1 MEQNKAEAYHL
12 FANELHQADEFES
25 AYVWYEKAVKIDP
38 NNNNLLF
45 DVAINSYM
53 LGYLNEAQNYAV
65 KVLDSSPNS
74 EVYRLIACIAREMG
88 DYERSEI
95 ALMQALNDYGKNEEL
110 LFELANLF
118 LSTNKKEKAMLALN
132 ELKKLPNSENIIHSN
147 KFIETEKLARG

>member
-1 MEQNKAEAYHL
+1 
-12 FANELHQADEFES
+12 
-25 AYVWYEKAVKIDP
+25 
-38 NNNNLLF
+38 
-45 DVAINSYM
+45 
-53 LGYLNEAQNYAV
+53 
-65 KVLDSSPNS
+65 
-74 EVYRLIACIAREMG
+74 MG